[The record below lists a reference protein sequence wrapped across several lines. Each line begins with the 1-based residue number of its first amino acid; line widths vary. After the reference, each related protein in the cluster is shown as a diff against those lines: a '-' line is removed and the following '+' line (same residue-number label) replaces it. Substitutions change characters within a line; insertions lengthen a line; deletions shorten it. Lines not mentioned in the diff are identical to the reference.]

1 MIDWEKLKPYE
12 DAKWKSFEEFCYQI
26 AKRLFNDL
34 GEFTSADDSG
44 GGDGVEFYL
53 TLPNGEEWGWQAK
66 FYYPNL
72 RLNISNRKNS
82 INNSLKKS
90 IKVHPN
96 LKKWFLCTPS
106 NFTPLENNWFK
117 QSLKK
122 LEPNIELEH
131 WGKTEF
137 NNFLSKPEFVG
148 INNYFF
154 GELELGIDWFSSQV
168 KKQIFNVKEKF
179 IAPLHTETD
188 VDFKI
193 HCLLADLKF
202 IKFIKENLKKIKR
215 ELNNFSENKREF
227 EKINLNPIPA
237 DLQTK
242 ILEALNN
249 LNECQMKILPHI
261 QSFLIL
267 IEDGFIEKALD
278 FELRNNDNL
287 REEIKN
293 LRDYSSSIHKLI
305 RESSKEQKDSI
316 LYIWNDK
323 LYKLLDC
330 LNEFELVFFDIERA
344 LAYFK
349 KSEIN
354 IFGEA
359 EIGKTHIA
367 CHICEE
373 RVNNNLPAI
382 LLLGRDFTKDKN
394 IEKKIL
400 EMLDIPSQYSWFEF
414 LSALESMA
422 EAYRI
427 KIPIVIDALNESET
441 ADIWRNQIT
450 GFIESLKKYPRIIL
464 INTCRTLYID
474 YIWEGKKPQNY
485 IYIYGFN
492 EINLEEAVNK
502 YFSFYKIKADLT
514 LVSLSQFKH
523 PFYLKL
529 FCETNNPERKEEKQI
544 YIGEQ
549 TLYKVI
555 EEYLTKC
562 NEKISCK
569 LSKPPNLNIIQDTL
583 EKIAKILW
591 INKSRYLDYFDAI
604 QLIDE
609 KNPSELDWNH
619 SFTKALLDEGLL
631 ISRTIFDKK
640 EKVGF
645 VYDLLGGYL
654 IAKYLLEEQSL
665 DTIENL
671 VKSEEFE
678 ENLLSDDRTK
688 LHHLFEDILRS
699 VCVLLPE
706 KFGKHLYELTKNN
719 RAVSF
724 SIHSLF
730 EIDPKLIDEN
740 AVKFLTK
747 LFGIPENRRN
757 LLRLFRN
764 TAIHV
769 GHPLNAFF
777 LGKLLQ
783 NLPMAERD
791 FSWTEFV
798 RENSSEFKV
807 EIKKFEKN
815 CRITN
820 NFSEILRQRFCLTAQ
835 YFFWFLTSTDRMLR
849 YITTRA
855 LYWFGRRFPEKL
867 FELTEKSL
875 TIDDPYIPERML
887 AASYGV
893 AMSLHNDLGC
903 CNFRKDIL
911 PKFANNL
918 YKLMFKKRAPYST
931 THILMRD
938 YARHTIEI
946 TLLHNND
953 LLKEDQKKRIRPPFK
968 DGGIRKWGSE
978 EDRNEHKY
986 RDGNYPFGFDFNN
999 YTIGH
1004 LMPNRGNYDF
1014 KNPEYKKVKSNMWWR
1029 IYSLGYSLEQ
1039 FGEIDKQIAR
1049 NDFTFSRTNNSGKT
1063 ERYGKKYCWVAFYE
1077 IAGYRK
1083 DKGLLR
1089 EEENKAGK
1097 RIYEIDIDPSFPE
1110 KPQKLKIIEKD
1121 YLEGDSKDLAEWIE
1135 KGPIPD
1141 VSEYLNI
1148 NKIGNIVG
1156 PWILLN
1162 GFISQDNYNTKRGIF
1177 IFLRGFLI
1185 KEKDIEKFNKYKEK
1199 IVVEGR
1205 RLPELEEDDYTFE
1218 GEIPW
1223 CDTFPYT
1230 EYPNEIEIP
1239 TGKKMKKKVP
1249 IIIIK
1254 EIEFLE
1260 SGEVIK
1266 KIGDYNSEELKRG
1279 YSEREEEITMK
1290 FDIEIPVRSFHYIV
1304 KEGRSV
1310 YVLSK
1315 KLSSELDLH
1324 IEPQYFN
1331 MLDNKGKKASIVLQ
1345 LGDSWHNG
1353 KDLIYLRK
1361 DLLEKYL
1368 KEKNKQLVWIVWGER
1383 EFKSK
1388 HNEGL
1393 EEFSEK
1399 HKHYKVFGPHFSI
1412 FKL

>member
-12 DAKWKSFEEFCYQI
+12 NAKWKSIEEFCYQI
-26 AKRLFNDL
+26 AKRQFNNL
-34 GEFTSADDSG
+34 GEFTPVDDSG

-82 INNSLKKS
+82 INNSLRKS
-90 IKVHPN
+90 IETHPN
-96 LKKWFLCTPS
+96 LRKWFICTPS
-106 NFTPLENNWFK
+106 NFTHPENNWFK

-122 LEPNIELEH
+122 LAPSIELEH

-137 NNFLSKPEFVG
+137 NDFLGKPEFIG
-148 INNYFF
+148 IKNYFF
-154 GELELGIDWFSSQV
+154 GELELDIGWFSSQV
-168 KKQIFNVKEKF
+168 QKQISNVKDKF

-193 HCLLADLKF
+193 HCLLADSKF
-202 IKFIKENLKKIKR
+202 IEFIKENLKKIEC
-215 ELNNFSENKREF
+215 ELENFLENKREF
-227 EKINLNPIPA
+227 EKINLNPIPV

-242 ILEALNN
+242 ILKALNN
-249 LNECQMKILPHI
+249 LDEHQMEILPHI

-267 IEDGFIEKALD
+267 LENRFIEKALD
-278 FELRNNDNL
+278 FELRNNGNL
-287 REEIKN
+287 REEIEN

-316 LYIWNDK
+316 LYIWDDK
-323 LYKLLDC
+323 LGKLLYC
-330 LNEFELVFFDIERA
+330 LDEFKLVFSNIEKA
-344 LAYFK
+344 INCFK
-349 KSEIN
+349 KSEIS

-359 EIGKTHIA
+359 LIGKTHIA

-373 RVNNNLPAI
+373 KIKDNLPAI
-382 LLLGRDFTKDKN
+382 LLFGRDFTKDKI

-400 EMLDIPSQYSWFEF
+400 EILDIPGQYSWFEF
-414 LSALESMA
+414 ISTLESMA
-422 EAYRI
+422 EAYRTR
-427 KIPIVIDALNESET
+427 IPIVIDALNESET
-441 ADIWRNQIT
+441 TDIWKNQLP
-450 GFIESLKKYPRIIL
+450 GLIEFLKKYPRIIL
-464 INTCRTLYID
+464 INTCRTHYID
-474 YIWEGKKPQNY
+474 YIWETKKPQNQ

-492 EINLEEAVNK
+492 ETNLEEAINK
-502 YFSFYKIKADLT
+502 HFSYYKIKADLT
-514 LVSLSQFKH
+514 LAPLNQFKH
-523 PFYLKL
+523 PIYLKL
-529 FCETNNPERKEEKQI
+529 FCEINNPERKEEKQI

-555 EEYLTKC
+555 EEYLEKC

-569 LSKPPNLNIIQDTL
+569 LSRLPKFKIIQGILKKLAET
-583 EKIAKILW
+583 LW
-591 INKSRYLDYFDAI
+591 INKSRYVNYSDAI
-604 QLIDE
+604 RLIDE
-609 KNPSELDWNH
+609 KSPSELDWDD
-619 SFTKALLDEGLL
+619 SFTRALLDEGLL
-631 ISRTIFDKK
+631 ISRNFIDKK

-645 VYDLLGGYL
+645 IYDLLGGYL
-654 IAKYLLEEQSL
+654 IAKYLLEEESV
-665 DTIENL
+665 DAIKDL
-671 VKSEEFE
+671 VKSKDFE
-678 ENLLSDDRTK
+678 EKLLDDDHAK
-688 LHHLFEDILRS
+688 LHPLFEDILRS
-699 VCVLLPE
+699 ICVLLPE
-706 KFGKHLYELTKNN
+706 KFGKHLYELTENN
-719 RAVSF
+719 KAFSF
-724 SIHSLF
+724 SIKSLF
-730 EIDPKLIDEN
+730 EIGPKLIDKNSVEL
-740 AVKFLTK
+740 LTK

-777 LGKLLQ
+777 LDKLLQ

-815 CRITN
+815 CKITESFN
-820 NFSEILRQRFCLTAQ
+820 EILKQRFYLTAQ
-835 YFFWFLTSTDRMLR
+835 YFSWLLTSTNKKVR
-849 YITTRA
+849 YIATRA
-855 LYWFGRRFPEKL
+855 LYWFGRKYPEKL

-875 TIDDPYIPERML
+875 SINDPYIPERMI

-893 AMSLHNDLGC
+893 AVALHNDLSC

-911 PKFANNL
+911 PKFAKSL
-918 YKLMFKKRAPYST
+918 YELMFEEKAPYST

-946 TLLHNND
+946 ALLHNGE
-953 LLKEDQKKRIRPPFK
+953 LLKENQKKRIRPPFK

-978 EDRNEHKY
+978 EDRNAREY
-986 RDGNYPFGFDFNN
+986 RGGICPFGTDFNN
-999 YTIGH
+999 YTIGR
-1004 LMPNRGNYDF
+1004 LIPKRGNYDF
-1014 KNPEYKKVKSNMWWR
+1014 KNPEYIKVKSNMWWR

-1089 EEENKAGK
+1089 EEENEAGK
-1097 RIYEIDIDPSFPE
+1097 RIYDIDIDPSFPE
-1110 KPQKLKIIEKD
+1110 KPQELKIIEKD
-1121 YLEGDSKDLAEWIE
+1121 YLEGEPKDLAGWI
-1135 KGPIPD
+1135 KNGSIPNISD
-1141 VSEYLNI
+1141 YLNI
-1148 NKIGNIVG
+1148 NKINDIVG

-1162 GFISQDNYNTKRGIF
+1162 GFISQDNYDTKRGIV

-1185 KEKDIEKFNKYKEK
+1185 KEKDIKKFNKYREK
-1199 IVVEGR
+1199 ITVEGR
-1205 RLPELEEDDYTFE
+1205 RLPEPEGDDYTFE

-1223 CDTFPYT
+1223 CDTFSYT
-1230 EYPNEIEIP
+1230 EYPKEIEIP
-1239 TGKKMKKKVP
+1239 TGKKMQKKVP
-1249 IIIIK
+1249 IIIVK
-1254 EIEFLE
+1254 EIVFLE

-1266 KIGDYNSEELKRG
+1266 KIGDYSSEELKKG

-1290 FDIEIPVRSFHYIV
+1290 FDVEIPVRSFHYIV

-1315 KLSSELDLH
+1315 ELSSELDLH

-1331 MLDNKGKKASIVLQ
+1331 MLDNKCKKASIVLQ
-1345 LGDSWHNG
+1345 IGDSWHNG

-1361 DLLEKYL
+1361 DLLKKYL
-1368 KEKNKQLVWIVWGER
+1368 KKKNMQLVWIIWGER

-1388 HNEGL
+1388 NNEGL

>member
-12 DAKWKSFEEFCYQI
+12 SAKWKSFEEFCYQI
-26 AKRLFNDL
+26 AKRQFNNL
-34 GEFTSADDSG
+34 GEFTPVDDSG

-66 FYYPNL
+66 FYYPNPRL
-72 RLNISNRKNS
+72 RISNRKTS

-90 IKVHPN
+90 IEVHPN

-106 NFTPLENNWFK
+106 NFTPQENNWFK

-122 LEPNIELEH
+122 MAPNLELKH
-131 WGKTEF
+131 WGETEF
-137 NNFLSKPEFVG
+137 NDFLSKPEFIG
-148 INNYFF
+148 IKDNFF
-154 GELELGIDWFSSQV
+154 GELELDIDWFSSQV
-168 KKQIFNVKEKF
+168 KKQISNVKEKY
-179 IAPLHTETD
+179 IAPLHTESD
-188 VDFKI
+188 AEFEI
-193 HCLLADLKF
+193 HCLLADSKF
-202 IKFIKENLKKIKR
+202 IKFVKENLNKMR
-215 ELNNFSENKREF
+215 YGLNNFSENKREF
-227 EKINLNPIPA
+227 EKINLNPIPI

-242 ILEALNN
+242 ILKALNN
-249 LNECQMKILPHI
+249 FDECQIKILPHI

-287 REEIKN
+287 REEIEK

-323 LYKLLDC
+323 LYKLLDY

-344 LAYFK
+344 IDCFK

-359 EIGKTHIA
+359 EIGKTHIS
-367 CHICEE
+367 CHICEK

-382 LLLGRDFTKDKN
+382 LLLGRDFTRDKP

-400 EMLDIPSQYSWFEF
+400 EILDIPSQYSWFEF

-422 EAYRI
+422 EAYMTR
-427 KIPIVIDALNESET
+427 IPIVIDALNESET
-441 ADIWRNQIT
+441 TDIWKNQLT
-450 GFIESLKKYPRIIL
+450 GFIESLKKYPRIIF
-464 INTCRTLYID
+464 INTCRTLYTD
-474 YIWEGKKPQNY
+474 YIWEGKKSQNY

-492 EINLEEAVNK
+492 EINLEEAINK
-502 YFSFYKIKADLT
+502 YFSYYKIKADLT
-514 LVSLSQFKH
+514 LVSLNQFKH

-555 EEYLTKC
+555 EEYLAKC
-562 NEKISCK
+562 NEKISCE

-583 EKIAKILW
+583 KKIAKILW
-591 INKSRYLDYFDAI
+591 INKSRYLDYSDAI

-631 ISRTIFDKK
+631 ISRTIFDEK
-640 EKVGF
+640 EKVSF

-665 DTIENL
+665 DTIENF
-671 VKSEEFE
+671 VKSKEFE
-678 ENLLSDDRTK
+678 EKLLNDDRAK
-688 LHHLFEDILRS
+688 LHPLFEDILRS
-699 VCVLLPE
+699 ICILLPE

-724 SIHSLF
+724 SIRSLF

-740 AVKFLTK
+740 TMKFLTK
-747 LFGIPENRRN
+747 LFDFPKNRKK
-757 LLRLFRN
+757 LLRLFKN
-764 TAIHV
+764 TVIHV
-769 GHPLNAFF
+769 GHPLNVIF
-777 LGKLLQ
+777 LDKLLW

-791 FSWTEFV
+791 LSWTEFI

-815 CRITN
+815 CKITKSFN
-820 NFSEILRQRFCLTAQ
+820 EILRERFYLSAQ
-835 YFFWFLTSTDRMLR
+835 YFMWLLASTNRPLR
-849 YITTRA
+849 YATTRA

-867 FELTEKSL
+867 FELTKKSL
-875 TIDDPYIPERML
+875 TINDPYIPERML
-887 AASYGV
+887 VASYGV
-893 AMSLHNDLGC
+893 AMALHNDLSC

-911 PKFANNL
+911 PKFAKNL
-918 YKLMFKKRAPYST
+918 YELMFEKKALYST

-938 YARHTIEI
+938 YASHTIEI
-946 TLLHNND
+946 ALLHNSK
-953 LLKEDQKKRIRPPFK
+953 LLKENQKKRVKPPFK
-968 DGGIRKWGSE
+968 DGGIRKWFSK
-978 EDRNEHKY
+978 EDRNIREY
-986 RDGNYPFGFDFNN
+986 TGNNFPFGTDFNN
-999 YTIGH
+999 YTIGR
-1004 LMPNRGNYDF
+1004 LIPKRGNYDF
-1014 KNPEYKKVKSNMWWR
+1014 KYPEYIKVKSNISWR
-1029 IYSLGYSLEQ
+1029 IYSLGYSFKQ

-1049 NDFTFSRTNNSGKT
+1049 NDFAFSRTNNSGKT
-1063 ERYGKKYCWVAFYE
+1063 ERYGKKYCWIAFYE

-1083 DKGLLR
+1083 DKGLLKEKWTEP
-1089 EEENKAGK
+1089 EE
-1097 RIYEIDIDPSFPE
+1097 RISDTDIDQSFPE
-1110 KPQKLKIIEKD
+1110 KPKGLKIVEKD
-1121 YLEGDSKDLAEWIE
+1121 YLGGDPKDLAEWIE

-1141 VSEYLNI
+1141 VSDYLNI
-1148 NKIGNIVG
+1148 NKINDIVG

-1162 GFISQDNYNTKRGIF
+1162 GFISQDNYDTKRGIF
-1177 IFLRGFLI
+1177 IFLRGFFI
-1185 KEKDIEKFNKYKEK
+1185 NEEDIEKFNKYREK
-1199 IVVEGR
+1199 ITVEGR
-1205 RLPELEEDDYTFE
+1205 RLPEPEDDYYTFE

-1223 CDTFPYT
+1223 CETFSHTKCPKK
-1230 EYPNEIEIP
+1230 IEIP
-1239 TGKKMKKKVP
+1239 TGKKMIIKVP
-1249 IIIIK
+1249 IIIVK
-1254 EIEFLE
+1254 MRKFLE
-1260 SGEVIK
+1260 SGEVIEEL
-1266 KIGDYNSEELKRG
+1266 GDYSCEELKKG

-1290 FDIEIPVRSFHYIV
+1290 FDVEIPVRSFHFV
-1304 KEGRSV
+1304 VNEGQSV
-1310 YVLSK
+1310 YVISK
-1315 KLSSELDLH
+1315 EISTELNLH

-1331 MLDNKGKKASIVLQ
+1331 MLGDKGEKASIILQ
-1345 LGDSWHNG
+1345 LGDLWHNG
-1353 KDLIYLRK
+1353 ENLIYLRK
-1361 DLLEKYL
+1361 DLLKKYL
-1368 KEKNKQLVWIVWGER
+1368 KKKNKQLIWIVWGER
-1383 EFKSK
+1383 EFKTK

>member
-1 MIDWEKLKPYE
+1 
-12 DAKWKSFEEFCYQI
+12 
-26 AKRLFNDL
+26 
-34 GEFTSADDSG
+34 
-44 GGDGVEFYL
+44 
-53 TLPNGEEWGWQAK
+53 
-66 FYYPNL
+66 
-72 RLNISNRKNS
+72 
-82 INNSLKKS
+82 
-90 IKVHPN
+90 
-96 LKKWFLCTPS
+96 
-106 NFTPLENNWFK
+106 
-117 QSLKK
+117 
-122 LEPNIELEH
+122 
-131 WGKTEF
+131 
-137 NNFLSKPEFVG
+137 
-148 INNYFF
+148 
-154 GELELGIDWFSSQV
+154 
-168 KKQIFNVKEKF
+168 
-179 IAPLHTETD
+179 
-188 VDFKI
+188 
-193 HCLLADLKF
+193 LADSKF
-202 IKFIKENLKKIKR
+202 IKFVKENLNIMKCG
-215 ELNNFSENKREF
+215 LNNFSENKREF
-227 EKINLNPIPA
+227 EKINLNPIPI

-242 ILEALNN
+242 ILKALNN
-249 LNECQMKILPHI
+249 FDECQMKILPHI

-287 REEIKN
+287 RKEIEN

-305 RESSKEQKDSI
+305 RESPKEQKDSI

-323 LYKLLDC
+323 LYKLLDY
-330 LNEFELVFFDIERA
+330 LNEFELVFFDIGRA
-344 LAYFK
+344 IACFK

-359 EIGKTHIA
+359 EIGKTHIS
-367 CHICEE
+367 CHICEK
-373 RVNNNLPAI
+373 RINNNLPAI
-382 LLLGRDFTKDKN
+382 LLLGRDFTRGKP

-400 EMLDIPSQYSWFEF
+400 EILDIPVQYSWSDFI
-414 LSALESMA
+414 SALESMA

-441 ADIWRNQIT
+441 IDIWKNQLP
-450 GFIESLKKYPRIIL
+450 GFTEYLKKYPRIIF
-464 INTCRTLYID
+464 IKTCRTLYTD
-474 YIWEGKKPQNY
+474 YIWEEKKPQNY

-492 EINLEEAVNK
+492 EINLEEAINK

-514 LVSLSQFKH
+514 LVSFSQFKH

-529 FCETNNPERKEEKQI
+529 FCETNNPERKEEKQV

-549 TLYKVI
+549 TLYRVI

-591 INKSRYLDYFDAI
+591 INKSRYIDYSDAI

-631 ISRTIFDKK
+631 ISRNIFDEK

-654 IAKYLLEEQSL
+654 IAKYLLEGKNL
-665 DTIENL
+665 NDIENL
-671 VKSEEFE
+671 VKSKEFE
-678 ENLLSDDRTK
+678 EKLLNDDRTK
-688 LHHLFEDILRS
+688 LHPLFEDILRS
-699 VCVLLPE
+699 ICILLPE
-706 KFGKHLYELTKNN
+706 KFGKNLYEITKNN

-740 AVKFLTK
+740 AVRLLTK

-757 LLRLFRN
+757 LLRLFKN

-777 LGKLLQ
+777 LDKLLQ
-783 NLPMAERD
+783 KLPMAERD
-791 FSWTEFV
+791 LSWTEFI

-807 EIKKFEKN
+807 EIEKFEKN
-815 CRITN
+815 CRTIN

-835 YFFWFLTSTDRMLR
+835 YFMWLLSSTNRPLR
-849 YITTRA
+849 YVTTRA
-855 LYWFGRRFPEKL
+855 FYWFGRRFPEKL
-867 FELTEKSL
+867 FELTKKSL
-875 TIDDPYIPERML
+875 TISDSYIPERML

-893 AMSLHNDLGC
+893 AMALHDDLSC

-911 PKFANNL
+911 PKFAKNL
-918 YKLMFKKRAPYST
+918 YELMFKEEAPHST

-946 TLLHNND
+946 ALLHND
-953 LLKEDQKKRIRPPFK
+953 VLLKEDQKKRIKPPFK
-968 DGGIRKWGSE
+968 NGGIRKWGSE
-978 EDRNEHKY
+978 KDRNEREYK
-986 RDGNYPFGFDFNN
+986 DMNYPFGFDFNN
-999 YTIGH
+999 YTIGR
-1004 LMPNRGNYDF
+1004 LIPNRGNYDF
-1014 KNPEYKKVKSNMWWR
+1014 KNPEYIKLKSNMWWR
-1029 IYSLGYSLEQ
+1029 IYCLGYSLEQ

-1063 ERYGKKYCWVAFYE
+1063 ERYGKKYCWIAFYE

-1083 DKGLLR
+1083 DKGLLKEKWTEP
-1089 EEENKAGK
+1089 EE
-1097 RIYEIDIDPSFPE
+1097 RISDTDIDPSFPE
-1110 KPQKLKIIEKD
+1110 KPQEFKILEKD
-1121 YLEGDSKDLAEWIE
+1121 YLEGDQKDLAEWIE

-1141 VSEYLNI
+1141 VPNYLNI
-1148 NKIGNIVG
+1148 NKINNIVG

-1162 GFISQDNYNTKRGIF
+1162 GFISQENYDTKRGIF
-1177 IFLRGFLI
+1177 IFLRGFFI
-1185 KEKDIEKFNKYKEK
+1185 KGKDIVKFNKYKGK
-1199 IVVEGR
+1199 IAVEGR
-1205 RLPELEEDDYTFE
+1205 RLPESEENYYTFE

-1223 CDTFPYT
+1223 CETFPYT
-1230 EYPNEIEIP
+1230 KYPREIEIP
-1239 TGKKMKKKVP
+1239 TGKKIHKKVP
-1249 IIIIK
+1249 IDKSKKPI
-1254 EIEFLE
+1254 LL
-1260 SGEVIK
+1260 
-1266 KIGDYNSEELKRG
+1266 KIGDEVTKIGGYSEEELKKG
-1279 YSEREEEITMK
+1279 YSEFDEEVVK
-1290 FDIEIPVRSFHYIV
+1290 KLDVEIPIRSFHPV
-1304 KEGRSV
+1304 VNEGSV
-1310 YVLSK
+1310 YVISK
-1315 KLSSELDLH
+1315 EISTELDLR

-1331 MLDNKGKKASIVLQ
+1331 MLDNKCKKASIILQ

-1361 DLLEKYL
+1361 DLLKKYL
-1368 KEKNKQLVWIVWGER
+1368 KKKNEQLVWIVWGER
-1383 EFKSK
+1383 NFKSK

-1393 EEFSEK
+1393 KEFSEK